1 MLIEGRRQH
10 LSFANNIFFSNIF
23 FLLQRRL
30 SSTKYRLPNMIEV
43 VPQLVNEYSTQYT
56 QYCIMLNIVQ
66 DISKTNVYIF
76 K

>member
-23 FLLQRRL
+23 FLFPFTTTSFIDLRQAFE
-30 SSTKYRLPNMIEV
+30 YRLPNMIEV
-43 VPQLVNEYSTQYT
+43 VPQLINEYST

-66 DISKTNVYIF
+66 DISKTVG
-76 K
+76 

>member
-23 FLLQRRL
+23 FLLQQRL

-43 VPQLVNEYSTQYT
+43 VPQLINEYST

>member
-23 FLLQRRL
+23 FLLQQRL